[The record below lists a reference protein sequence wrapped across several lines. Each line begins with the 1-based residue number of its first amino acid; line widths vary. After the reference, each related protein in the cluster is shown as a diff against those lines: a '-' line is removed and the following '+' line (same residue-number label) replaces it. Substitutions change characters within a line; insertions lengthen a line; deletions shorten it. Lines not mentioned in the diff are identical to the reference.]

1 VLQLVCNAHVQA
13 ADALRLV
20 GVGRNEYI
28 AILNACKNRRVM
40 WRVNRWVGV
49 EQKSGCYVAEG
60 VIIWVSINWYY

>member
-1 VLQLVCNAHVQA
+1 VSAETQSMKANKIHSQA

-40 WRVNRWVGV
+40 WRVNRCVVG
-49 EQKSGCYVAEG
+49 A
-60 VIIWVSINWYY
+60 